1 MQNLKLPKQVAKRKR
16 VGRGIAAGGGK
27 TAGRGTKG
35 QGSRTGSSI
44 HLPKHFLKLPKLR
57 GFKSSRVKRATI
69 SYERVT
75 KQFADGAKVSYDS
88 LVKLGMVRRGVG
100 VKIVGPKTDKKKF
113 QFMGVKTTKTITGA

>member
-1 MQNLKLPKQVAKRKR
+1 MQNLKLPKQVTKRKR

-57 GFKSSRVKRATI
+57 GFTSSRIKRATI
-69 SYERVT
+69 SYGRVS
-75 KQFADGAKVSYDS
+75 KQFADGAKVSIEA
-88 LVKLGMVRRGVG
+88 LVKLGMVRRGVA
-100 VKIVGPKTDKKKF
+100 VTIVGPKTDKKKF
-113 QFMGVKTTKTITGA
+113 RLMGIKTTKSITSA

>member
-57 GFKSSRVKRATI
+57 GFKSYRTKRATI
-69 SYERVT
+69 SYGRVSA
-75 KQFADGAKVSYDS
+75 QFADGAKVSIET
-88 LVKLGMVRRGVG
+88 LVKLGMVKRGVA

-113 QFMGVKTTKTITGA
+113 RFMGVKTTKTITGV